1 MVQLSLEIAGVV
13 HVRDGE
19 VINVIYYP
27 RQLGRAG
34 GRVLVV
40 LSMLVFLSVAS
51 VRLNSPCNSPCA
63 ASLAEVP
70 AGGLGLCALLH
81 EEAH

>member
-1 MVQLSLEIAGVV
+1 M

-19 VINVIYYP
+19 VIHVIYYP
-27 RQLGRAG
+27 LQLGRAG

-40 LSMLVFLSVAS
+40 LSMLVSLSVAS
-51 VRLNSPCNSPCA
+51 VRLNSPCG

-70 AGGLGLCALLH
+70 AGGLGLCGLLH
-81 EEAH
+81 EEAHQCISKSI